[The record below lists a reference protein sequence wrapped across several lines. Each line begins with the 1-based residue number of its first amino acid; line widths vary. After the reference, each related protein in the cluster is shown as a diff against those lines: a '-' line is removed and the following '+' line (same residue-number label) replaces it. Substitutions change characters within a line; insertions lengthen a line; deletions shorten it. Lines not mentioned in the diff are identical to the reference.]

1 MPQKSR
7 SAVWIAIAVFL
18 AVAIALKVFG
28 GPMYKAL
35 LAMHGR
41 H

>member
-7 SAVWIAIAVFL
+7 SAVWIAVVIFV
-18 AVAIALKVFG
+18 AVAVALRLFG
-28 GPMYKAL
+28 GPLYKAL